1 MKKNKGIFLL
11 VVLLV
16 TLLFSASATTL
27 FAEDDEAIDTERNAF
42 IYVRTYNNNLPVHYV
57 QNSDIETYNYDG
69 EETYDFRKY
78 FHIIDQRK
86 DVLKMKHLVDGEIA
100 PIDLG
105 GYVWDFSEFDI
116 TELGAQTVKIS
127 YEGLNGVVV
136 SSSVTLTVIEED
148 VEAPIIYGLFGNVN
162 VDVKAD
168 FLDSI
173 SSISAVD
180 KVDGEIK
187 LSIDNYSGYEN
198 IKGAPLNSTHEITL
212 TITDKAGNSTERTFV
227 ATVKDLI
234 APIIYNAVNV
244 ETTVGSIID
253 YKAHIVVEDN
263 YTPVDEIVKVFQI
276 VTDESG
282 DTLADSQTIDFNQTG
297 ETYVKIIATDEGGAT
312 SSRIYRVIVK
322 DTLTLGKMILYINL
336 SLVGAV
342 IVTGGTLFAVKQIKK
357 RK

>member
-16 TLLFSASATTL
+16 TLLFSTSVMTL
-27 FAEDDEAIDTERNAF
+27 QAEDDDPIDTEKNAF
-42 IYVRTYNNNLPVHYV
+42 IYVRTYSNNLPVHYV
-57 QNSDIETYNYDG
+57 QNSEIETYNYDG

-86 DVLKMKHLVDGEIA
+86 DVLKMKHLVDGAIA
-100 PIDLG
+100 PIDMG
-105 GYVWDFSEFDI
+105 GYVWDFSQFDI
-116 TELGAQTVKIS
+116 TELGEQTVGIS

-148 VEAPIIYGLFGNVN
+148 IESPIIYGLFGNVN

-180 KVDGEIK
+180 KVDGEIE
-187 LSIDNYSGYEN
+187 LQIDNFEGYEGIN
-198 IKGAPLNSTHEITL
+198 GAPLNSTHEITL
-212 TITDKAGNSTERTFV
+212 TVSDKAGNVTERTFV

-244 ETTVGSIID
+244 ETTVGSEID
-253 YKAHIVVEDN
+253 YKSHIVVEDN
-263 YTPVDEIVKVFQI
+263 FTPTDEIVKVFQI
-276 VTDESG
+276 VTNETG
-282 DTLADSQTIDFNQTG
+282 DTLAESQTINFNQTG
-297 ETYVKIIATDEGGAT
+297 ETYIKVVATDEGGAS

-322 DTLTLGKMILYINL
+322 DTLTLGKMFLYINL
-336 SLVGAV
+336 SLIGAV
-342 IVTGGTLFAVKQIKK
+342 AITGGTVFAVKRIKNK
-357 RK
+357 K